1 MLNKGGKRPP
11 LFLKMENVPY
21 HLAIIMDGNG
31 RWARERGL
39 PRTAGHREG
48 IKRIKEIVREV
59 KKIGIRILT
68 VFAFSTENWNR
79 PKREI
84 EFLFSYLNNFLDN
97 YKKELIKEDIKLNII
112 GRRDRIKKT
121 IIKKI
126 EEVENLTKNNKSF
139 IFNIALDY
147 GGRWDIVEAARKM
160 LLDIKKKKVEK
171 IDEEN
176 FKSYLSLGNLPDPDL
191 LIRTSGEQ
199 RISNFLL
206 WNLAYT
212 EFYFPKVW
220 WPDFD
225 KEELRKAIEV
235 YSQRERRFGR
245 ISK

>member
-48 IKRIKEIVREV
+48 IKRIKEIVREA

>member
-1 MLNKGGKRPP
+1 
-11 LFLKMENVPY
+11 MENVPY

-48 IKRIKEIVREV
+48 IKRIKEIVREA